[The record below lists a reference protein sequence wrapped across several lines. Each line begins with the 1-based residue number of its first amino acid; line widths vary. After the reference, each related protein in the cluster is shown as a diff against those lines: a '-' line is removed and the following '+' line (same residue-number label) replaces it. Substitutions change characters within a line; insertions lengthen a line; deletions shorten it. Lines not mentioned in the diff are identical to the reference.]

1 MEANDIKNMI
11 PIEYQPFFKIIS
23 KPLISDAEKVAD
35 SFIKAIKIFA
45 PNVRLVIP
53 HVVFIGWTPFKC
65 EIDAFEMEFR
75 PKENVINFVAGDYVF
90 IDASKIYSL
99 PAELQI
105 ASIIEELVHAYM
117 NVANEDLTKLIVC
130 DIYDRVSFVDGRYVI
145 VSR

>member
-1 MEANDIKNMI
+1 MFLQGKE
-11 PIEYQPFFKIIS
+11 
-23 KPLISDAEKVAD
+23 
-35 SFIKAIKIFA
+35 
-45 PNVRLVIP
+45 
-53 HVVFIGWTPFKC
+53 C

-99 PAELQI
+99 PEELQI
-105 ASIIEELVHAYM
+105 VSIIEELVHAYM